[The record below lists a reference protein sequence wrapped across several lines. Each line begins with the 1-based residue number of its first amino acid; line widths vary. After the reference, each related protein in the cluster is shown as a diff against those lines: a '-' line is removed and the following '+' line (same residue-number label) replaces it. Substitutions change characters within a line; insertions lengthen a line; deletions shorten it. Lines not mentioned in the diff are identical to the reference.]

1 MNAPA
6 LIVLTRDA
14 FIARRDG
21 ADLLAVAG
29 IGGPN
34 SSAGRTLNTDKID
47 AVLARANDE
56 IASRVMPRYPR
67 LADVATET
75 MPEALKG
82 CADDMAWY
90 WLRDREG
97 DRGTVDEIVR
107 KRFEDAQAYLRAIAR
122 GEADLSLDL
131 DGDGQPDP
139 GLSPGSAAVA
149 DFPPARAPG
158 VLEGYR

>member
-1 MNAPA
+1 MVAAA
-6 LIVLTRDA
+6 LIVLTCDA

-34 SSAGRTLNTDKID
+34 SSAGRTLNMAKID

-56 IASRVMPRYPR
+56 IASRVLPRYPR
-67 LADVATET
+67 LAEVAAAS

-107 KRFEDAQAYLRAIAR
+107 KRFEDARAYLRAIAK

-131 DGDGQPDP
+131 DGDGRPDP
-139 GLSPGSAAVA
+139 GLAAGTA